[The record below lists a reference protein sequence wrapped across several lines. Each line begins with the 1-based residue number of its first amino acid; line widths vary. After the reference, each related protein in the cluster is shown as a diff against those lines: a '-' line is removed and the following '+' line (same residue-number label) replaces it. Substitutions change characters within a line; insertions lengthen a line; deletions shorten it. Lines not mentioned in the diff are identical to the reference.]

1 MIELNNNNKFISD
14 NRLSSMSFTIPRTVT
29 LWYGNYTRK
38 DVLHNLTIALKNA
51 DKEMSHKT
59 YVRGGMTGWQS
70 FVHNKDFSMFFTE
83 TMNKISPVVFPT
95 FKLSTDLHVQDAW
108 GNILK
113 KGELVEAH
121 THDTYHGILYL
132 TKGNPLIFPELE
144 MSFNPNPGDWIIS
157 PPEVLHGVNAVE
169 EEKEERMN
177 IVFNFKLN
185 SNFRDVNSRYELKKN
200 S

>member
-1 MIELNNNNKFISD
+1 MIELTNNNKFISD
-14 NRLSSMSFTIPRTVT
+14 NRLSTMTFTIPRTVN
-29 LWYGNYTRK
+29 LWYGNYTK
-38 DVLHNLTIALKNA
+38 KSVLHNLTLALKNA

-70 FVHNKDFSMFFTE
+70 FMHNKDFSMFFTE
-83 TMNKISPVVFPT
+83 IMDKLSPVVFPKY
-95 FKLSTDLHVQDAW
+95 KLSTDLHVQDVW

-113 KGELVEAH
+113 KGEFVEAH

-144 MSFNPNPGDWIIS
+144 MNFIPNPGDWIIS

-169 EEKEERMN
+169 EENQERMN
-177 IVFNFKLN
+177 IVFNFKVRDE
-185 SNFRDVNSRYELKKN
+185 FRDVNSKYESKDK